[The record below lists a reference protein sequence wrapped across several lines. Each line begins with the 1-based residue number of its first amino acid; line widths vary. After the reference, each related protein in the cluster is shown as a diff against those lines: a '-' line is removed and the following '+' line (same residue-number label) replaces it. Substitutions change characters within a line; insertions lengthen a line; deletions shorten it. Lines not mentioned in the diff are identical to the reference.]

1 MAEIRHSSLI
11 SAPRPAVI
19 LAGGLSRRM
28 GSPKSDLQLGGQ
40 GMLSRIVERL
50 RPQVTSIVVNL
61 NAEPADAIVGDIPVI
76 ADTVPGFLGPLAGVL
91 TAMRHTAATTPE
103 ATHVVAVPTDTPF
116 FPDDLVAQLAGA
128 LTQGQQIAVAASVGQ
143 MHPLFALWPVS
154 LADDL
159 ENWLTND
166 PKRRVRAFIERHA
179 SVTVDFPVMMTS
191 KGAFDPFFNINTPED
206 LAEAREWLS
215 FFEDSNA

>member
-1 MAEIRHSSLI
+1 MLATGLSTVARFVREN
-11 SAPRPAVI
+11 PAVAP
-19 LAGGLSRRM
+19 AGGGAAS
-28 GSPKSDLQLGGQ
+28 GAS
-40 GMLSRIVERL
+40 
-50 RPQVTSIVVNL
+50 
-61 NAEPADAIVGDIPVI
+61 VGR
-76 ADTVPGFLGPLAGVL
+76 GGPLAGVL

-116 FPDDLVAQLAGA
+116 FPDDLVARLAGA
-128 LTQGQQIAVAASVGQ
+128 LTERQQIAVAASAGQ
-143 MHPLFALWPVS
+143 MHPLFALWPVA

-179 SVTVDFPVMMTS
+179 SATVDFPVMMTS

-206 LAEAREWLS
+206 LAEAQEWVS
-215 FFEDSNA
+215 FFEDSKT